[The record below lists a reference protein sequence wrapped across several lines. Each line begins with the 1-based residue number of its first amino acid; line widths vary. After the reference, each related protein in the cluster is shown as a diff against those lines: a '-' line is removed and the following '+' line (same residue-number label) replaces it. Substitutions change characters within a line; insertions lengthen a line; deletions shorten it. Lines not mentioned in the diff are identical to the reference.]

1 MSQKSYKIT
10 IMLKRGILD
19 NAGKAT
25 TKALNN
31 LGFKTVEDV
40 RIGKCVYLTTD
51 KDIEPIAQALY
62 NNVMEEYEVKCLDD
76 AD

>member
-1 MSQKSYKIT
+1 VSQKSYKIT

-40 RIGKCVYLTTD
+40 RIGKCIYLTTD
-51 KDIEPIAQALY
+51 KDIEPIAKALY

-76 AD
+76 VD